1 MNTAE
6 RCASRTDPQGTHRLI
21 IQAQKG
27 MNQVTTYCKKCSD
40 EARKQGLKPRE
51 VLMRNSKCI
60 LCGETNICLDC
71 HEKQGIPT
79 IACINCLEECDR
91 YIKGIDQVNE
101 NINSTLRLREAQGW
115 KPNCLVIDSTFRG
128 GGLESQPL
136 EAGDVIRLEPEPRFA
151 VAMMFKMDDEARID
165 FVELCP
171 VSMKK
176 LLKAA
181 VCEERLPAG
190 TTVHHQS
197 GR

>member
-1 MNTAE
+1 MNAAE
-6 RCASRTDPQGTHRLI
+6 RCASGTDPQGTRRLI

-79 IACINCLEECDR
+79 IACINCLKECDR

-101 NINSTLRLREAQGW
+101 NINSTLRLRESDRPSGACE
-115 KPNCLVIDSTFRG
+115 PNSQRYRFKHSCNGHLCFWSGSQIGLSTPQ
-128 GGLESQPL
+128 L
-136 EAGDVIRLEPEPRFA
+136 
-151 VAMMFKMDDEARID
+151 
-165 FVELCP
+165 
-171 VSMKK
+171 
-176 LLKAA
+176 
-181 VCEERLPAG
+181 
-190 TTVHHQS
+190 
-197 GR
+197 